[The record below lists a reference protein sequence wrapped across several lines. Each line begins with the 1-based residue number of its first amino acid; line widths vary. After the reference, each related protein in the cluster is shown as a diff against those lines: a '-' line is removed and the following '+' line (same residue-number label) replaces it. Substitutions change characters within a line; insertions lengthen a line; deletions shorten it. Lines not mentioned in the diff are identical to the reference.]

1 MLIKNLKLSPKRF
14 DVAMILFI
22 NEISVYKCIE
32 L

>member
-1 MLIKNLKLSPKRF
+1 MLIENLKLSSKKF

-22 NEISVYKCIE
+22 NKINVYKYIE